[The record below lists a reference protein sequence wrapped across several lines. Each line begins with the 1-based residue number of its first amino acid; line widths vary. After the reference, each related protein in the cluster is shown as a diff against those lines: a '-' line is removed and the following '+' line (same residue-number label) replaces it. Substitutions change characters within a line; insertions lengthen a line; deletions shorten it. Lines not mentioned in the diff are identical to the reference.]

1 MFRIVRTVIH
11 VALSS
16 FNWTPGCCT

>member
-1 MFRIVRTVIH
+1 MMYEH

-16 FNWTPGCCT
+16 FPLK